1 MVITKEQLLDKLPIR
16 EYWLSKEIAS
26 AFEVT
31 IRTVQY
37 AAKRHDI
44 GMKVR
49 QGPKGT
55 YVFTKDD
62 LDKLLTHIHGEVG
75 NPVSIKMSR
84 ERLSHYAKVIK
95 RSMDNAK

>member
-1 MVITKEQLLDKLPIR
+1 MTKEELLKKLPAK
-16 EYWLSKEIAS
+16 EYWLAKEIAA
-26 AFEVT
+26 AFDVN

-37 AAKRHDI
+37 AAKRKNI

-55 YVFTKDD
+55 YVFVETD

-75 NPVSIKMSR
+75 NPVNIKLNR
-84 ERLSHYAKVIK
+84 ERLSQVARLFTRKV
-95 RSMDNAK
+95 S